1 MQNSTPVFKRR
12 ILHVLNI
19 EMNIT
24 GTLPLDETAYLFLE
38 AKFGGQDTCVYI
50 MID

>member
-24 GTLPLDETAYLFLE
+24 GTLPLDELPIFFL
-38 AKFGGQDTCVYI
+38 KPNSLGVKTRVFI
-50 MID
+50 S